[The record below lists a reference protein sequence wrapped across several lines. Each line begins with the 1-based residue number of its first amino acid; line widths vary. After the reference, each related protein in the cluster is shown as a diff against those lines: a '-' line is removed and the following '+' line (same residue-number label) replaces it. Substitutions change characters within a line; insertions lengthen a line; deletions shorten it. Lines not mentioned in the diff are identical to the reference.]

1 MKEDKDLHSRA
12 FILHPSSFRLALP
25 PRSLQQSSLAEVKH
39 MRLRSYYIVLT
50 LLFIASISVVHAQQ
64 SSQNKQTPQDEGV
77 LRIKTELVQTDLM
90 VFDKQGK
97 FVEGLRPEQFEL
109 SLDGKPQTV
118 SFFERVSAGSSMEAA
133 QVAAARNGSAK
144 NSEQSKGA
152 TQGVTNSGRVIFFF
166 LDDLHLSEASL
177 MRARRALGDF
187 IDNQMQPGDQV
198 AIVSANGQI
207 GFLQQLTDY
216 KPMLRAAINRLVYKR
231 NPETYAGKVPISEYE
246 ANQIVDNRNRELFIY
261 LVSATINEYQSQG
274 PLIGVA
280 VNIVRNRVR
289 QIASQSKV
297 VTINVLGVLE
307 SLMRSSAQLPGRKL
321 VFFMSDGFIA
331 NTRGGNALPLLKRV
345 TEIAARSGIVV
356 YTMDA
361 RGTFND
367 PTVDASRNDFPDGL
381 STGTQA
387 RAPSLEAAAMQEPLH
402 ILAEDTG
409 GRAIIND
416 NSFADAFQQ
425 AIDETSAY
433 YLLAWRPDTDD
444 ERNGKSKIKV
454 TVKDHPELRVRL
466 RRSYYVPPPT
476 EAKSEGEKSAAAK
489 PAEETPEAGLLTAL
503 GALYPQRTIP
513 TALAVGY
520 VNTPDQGLALKASM
534 QIDRAA
540 LDVVTGEAKKSEI
553 DVIGAAIDDRGI
565 IVTFKQLLTVLP
577 DPSPQNQAQPI
588 VWNQQL
594 KLQPGLYQVRVA
606 VRERISGRTGSA
618 QQWIEVPE
626 IASGQLQMS
635 SLFLGE
641 RKATP
646 QDEKFATA
654 PQPITVDVDHHFA
667 RTSVIRFQAYI
678 YNSAHNGGT
687 PDVEIQTRVLKGG
700 RTVVTMPPARVP
712 TEATK
717 DSTRLPYWA
726 EIALDQLPPGKYL
739 LQVTATDRATKQSVS
754 QQTSLVVE

>member
-1 MKEDKDLHSRA
+1 
-12 FILHPSSFRLALP
+12 
-25 PRSLQQSSLAEVKH
+25 
-39 MRLRSYYIVLT
+39 MRLRNYLNALT
-50 LLFIASISVVHAQQ
+50 LLFVASLSLVHAQQ
-64 SSQNKQTPQDEGV
+64 ASQNKQTPQDEDV

-90 VFDKQGK
+90 VFDKQGR

-109 SLDGKPQTV
+109 SLDGKPQAI
-118 SFFERVSAGSSMEAA
+118 SFFERVTTGSASEAA
-133 QVAAARNGSAK
+133 QVASARNGSAK
-144 NSEQSKGA
+144 NNEQSKVSTQGA
-152 TQGVTNSGRVIFFF
+152 TNRGRVIFFF

-177 MRARRALGDF
+177 MRARKALGDF
-187 IDNQMQPGDQV
+187 VENQMQPGDQV

-216 KPMLRAAINRLVYKR
+216 KPMLRAAINRLVYKK
-231 NPETYAGKVPISEYE
+231 NPETYAGKVPISEYD
-246 ANQIVDNRNRELFIY
+246 ATQIVDNRNRELFVY
-261 LVSATINEYQSQG
+261 LVEATINEYQSQG
-274 PLIGVA
+274 PLVGVA
-280 VNIVRNRVR
+280 ANMVRNRVR
-289 QIASQSKV
+289 QIASQSKA
-297 VTINVLGVLE
+297 VTIDVLGVLE

-345 TEIAARSGIVV
+345 TEIAARSGVVV

-367 PTVDASRNDFPDGL
+367 PMVDAGRNDFPDGL

-387 RAPSLEAAAMQEPLH
+387 RNPSLEAAAMQEPLH

-425 AIDETSAY
+425 AIDETSSY

-454 TVKDHPELRVRL
+454 TVKDRPDLRVRL
-466 RRSYYVPPPT
+466 RRSYYVPQPST
-476 EAKSEGEKSAAAK
+476 EAKSEDEKSVATNSSQAA
-489 PAEETPEAGLLTAL
+489 PETELLTAL

-513 TALAVGY
+513 TALTVGY
-520 VNTPDQGLALKASM
+520 VNTLDQGLALKASM

-540 LDVVTGEAKKSEI
+540 LDVATGPAKKSEV

-565 IVTFKQLLTVLP
+565 IVTFKQLLTIAP
-577 DPSPQNQAQPI
+577 DPSSQNQAQPI

-606 VRERISGRTGSA
+606 VRERATGRTGSA
-618 QQWIEVPE
+618 QQWIEVPD
-626 IASGQLQMS
+626 IASGQFQMS

-641 RKATP
+641 RKAAP

-667 RTSVIRFQAYI
+667 RASVMRFQTYV
-678 YNSAHNGGT
+678 YNAARNGSA
-687 PDVEIQTRVLKGG
+687 PDVEIQTRVLRDG
-700 RTVVTMPPARVP
+700 RTVVTMPLARVP
-712 TEATK
+712 TDTTK
-717 DSTRLPYWA
+717 DLTRLPYWA
-726 EIALDQLPPGKYL
+726 EIALDQLPAGKYL
-739 LQVTATDRATKQSVS
+739 LQVTATDRATKANATQQVS
-754 QQTSLVVE
+754 FVVE